1 VKLLLALLAMLTGFS
16 VVDGMRVAEPA
27 VAQGDGAGWTASVA
41 VDDTQTVAHSAAYL
55 AAILLPLVAAFGIA
69 QIWVAKPLPRR
80 LAATVHRSDRSRQ

>member
-1 VKLLLALLAMLTGFS
+1 
-16 VVDGMRVAEPA
+16 
-27 VAQGDGAGWTASVA
+27 
-41 VDDTQTVAHSAAYL
+41 VAHSAAYL